1 MKINNF
7 YAKEKKSV
15 RRHTH
20 VNCNTYPTMIEI
32 PFMMHVQVMH
42 KWTSLSG
49 LCRPLTTR
57 TDYQRVV
64 MTGSGTNA
72 SIRTLLLQTKASES

>member
-15 RRHTH
+15 RRHTD

-64 MTGSGTNA
+64 MTGSATNA
-72 SIRTLLLQTKASES
+72 SIRTLLLQTKASEL

>member
-20 VNCNTYPTMIEI
+20 VNCNTYPTMIVI
-32 PFMMHVQVMH
+32 PFMMPVQVMH
-42 KWTSLSG
+42 NW
-49 LCRPLTTR
+49 
-57 TDYQRVV
+57 QRAV
-64 MTGSGTNA
+64 MTGSATNA
-72 SIRTLLLQTKASES
+72 SIRTLLLQTKASEL